1 MVMTTLERLATKKEL
16 SLGWLG
22 SFLLAAFANFA
33 AVVWMASAVV
43 SDVNSLKETVKALAI
58 SSAIAAVTD
67 ATQNAQ
73 IEESRRRLEESVS
86 HNKH

>member
-1 MVMTTLERLATKKEL
+1 MTTLERLAAKKEL

-43 SDVNSLKETVKALAI
+43 SDVNTLKDTVKTLAV
-58 SSAIAAVTD
+58 SSAVAAITD

-73 IEESRRRLEESVS
+73 IEDARRRLEESVS

>member
-1 MVMTTLERLATKKEL
+1 MTTFERLGAKKEL

-22 SFLLAAFANFA
+22 SFLIAAFANFA

-43 SDVNSLKETVKALAI
+43 SDVNSLKETVKTLAV
-58 SSAIAAVTD
+58 SAASAAIMD

-73 IEESRRRLEESVS
+73 IEENRHRIEDHQGV
-86 HNKH
+86 KQ